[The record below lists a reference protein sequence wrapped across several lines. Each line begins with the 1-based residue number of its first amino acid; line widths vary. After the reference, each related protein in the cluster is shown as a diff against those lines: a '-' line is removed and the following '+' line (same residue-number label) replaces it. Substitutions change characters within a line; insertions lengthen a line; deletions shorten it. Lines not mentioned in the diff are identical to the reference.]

1 MLQTVVGVTSIL
13 VALLLTYRWPRGG
26 GGGVGCGGEGG
37 ATPRHATPRR
47 PHSSVSRVI
56 DAFGPVGAMRV
67 GLVSIAL
74 APLLL
79 AATPAAAAL
88 LPTTAVARAGALL
101 AACSYM
107 LCSVSRNL
115 IYTASLTLSKA
126 CASGPPGVVFGINQQ
141 ACFLGAMLGPIGA
154 GLGYTAF
161 LACLGSATYFFTALA
176 ALGGIAIL
184 VHLRLP
190 PWPW

>member
-1 MLQTVVGVTSIL
+1 M
-13 VALLLTYRWPRGG
+13 
-26 GGGVGCGGEGG
+26 
-37 ATPRHATPRR
+37 
-47 PHSSVSRVI
+47 
-56 DAFGPVGAMRV
+56 
-67 GLVSIAL
+67 
-74 APLLL
+74 
-79 AATPAAAAL
+79 
-88 LPTTAVARAGALL
+88 
-101 AACSYM
+101 
-107 LCSVSRNL
+107 
-115 IYTASLTLSKA
+115 
-126 CASGPPGVVFGINQQ
+126 FGINQQ